1 MQIKIFKEHD
11 LVGKLETRKL
21 YEQCFDEG
29 KSEYIDYY
37 YDVIIKRNVVV
48 ALIDDNDD
56 IVSMVHLNPYLYNV
70 LGKDFSVHYLVAVA
84 TSKIYR
90 GHGYM
95 RKVLFAAIDYLN
107 TLKEPFCY
115 IVPDTDELKT
125 TYEKFGFDVVC
136 DFTLDKFSKLSYD
149 IYPVKNNEYNFLME
163 KEQYYLNFE
172 TEEYKNDLS
181 SKKVMFKLLN
191 PSLIGINSI
200 KDLLNKRIYVC
211 QEV

>member
-11 LVGKLETRKL
+11 LADKLKTRKL

-29 KSEYIDYY
+29 KNEYIDYY

-56 IVSMVHLNPYLYNV
+56 VVSMVHLNPYLYSV
-70 LGKDFSVHYLVAVA
+70 MGKDFNVHYLVAVA
-84 TSKIYR
+84 TDRNHR

-95 RKVLFAAIDYLN
+95 KRVLTAAIEYLDKLN
-107 TLKEPFCY
+107 EPFCY
-115 IVPDTDELKT
+115 IVPDTDELKN
-125 TYEKFGFDVVC
+125 TYSKLGFEVVC
-136 DFTLDKFSKLSYD
+136 KFTLDKFSKSLYD

-200 KDLLNKRIYVC
+200 KDLLNKHIYVC